1 MSDKPQRFIRNIMG
15 DIYDRETDKWFEEDW
30 KGKPLDYDDD
40 LIVFLN
46 EQDKQIKEL
55 IDLIIDKVQYYEDH
69 LEEFLIKKGIID
81 KDWARFDD
89 YD

>member
-15 DIYDRETDKWFEEDW
+15 NIYDMETDKWFEEDW
-30 KGKPLDYDDD
+30 KDKPLGYDDD

-55 IDLIIDKVQYYEDH
+55 IDLIIDKVQYHEDH